1 MLTILGSRRTYC
13 DRVSRRDALRVGV
26 LGGVLGGGG
35 LTLADLLGA
44 RARAATTAPAAA
56 PRRRSVIQVFL
67 GGGPSHFETFDPKP
81 AAPAEIRGPYAPIA
95 TRVPGTFVSSPLP
108 KLAAIADRFTI
119 IRSCAHENPGHGGGQ
134 RYIHTGY
141 QSVSLEGELPH
152 DYPAVGSITSRV
164 KGAMHR
170 GMPNFLVLGG
180 NDGAPAYLGPAYAPF
195 KVYSTGK
202 PIGLELTPSIKLER
216 LDDRRALRTS
226 LDRLRR
232 DIDAGRSMDSLDSLE
247 TQAFELLTS
256 TKAHEAF
263 DVSKESAASRARYG
277 DHEAGKNLLLAR
289 RFVEAGAGFV
299 TIRLGQW
306 DHHGNAGGT
315 ITGGSDI
322 NAPQLDQSTSAL
334 ITDLAERGLSDDVL
348 VLIWGEFGRTP
359 RINQFFGRDHWPQAM
374 SVVVAGGGLKMGQV
388 VGATDRKGERPADRM
403 LSPGDVWATVYR
415 QLGIDP
421 SQSFVNGSGRPI
433 AILGHGEPIR
443 ELVG

>member
-1 MLTILGSRRTYC
+1 MLNVLGSRREYC
-13 DRVSRRDALRVGV
+13 DRVSRRDALRIGM
-26 LGGVLGGGG
+26 LGGAG
-35 LTLADLLGA
+35 LTLVDLLGA
-44 RARAATTAPAAA
+44 RARAATTASGPVAA
-56 PRRRSVIQVFL
+56 PRRSVIQVFL

-81 AAPAEIRGPYAPIA
+81 DAPAEIRGPYAPIA
-95 TRVPGTFVSSPLP
+95 TRVSGTFVSSPLP
-108 KLAAIADRFTI
+108 KLASIADKFTI

-134 RYIHTGY
+134 RYIQTGY
-141 QSVSLEGELPH
+141 PSASLEGELPH

-180 NDGAPAYLGPAYAPF
+180 NDGQPAFLGPAYAPF

-202 PIGLELTPSIKLER
+202 PVGLELTPSIKLDR
-216 LDDRRALRTS
+216 IGDRRALRAR

-232 DIDAGRSMDSLDSLE
+232 DIDAGRSMDSIDALE
-247 TQAFELLTS
+247 IQAYELLTS
-256 TKAHEAF
+256 TRAHEAF
-263 DVSKESAASRARYG
+263 DLGRESAESRARYG

-299 TIRLGQW
+299 TIRVGQW

-315 ITGGSDI
+315 ITGGSEV
-322 NAPQLDQSTSAL
+322 NAPQLDQAAAAL
-334 ITDLAERGLSDDVL
+334 IADLAERGLADDVL

-388 VGATDRKGERPADRM
+388 VGATDRKGERPADRL

-415 QLGIDP
+415 QLGIDTE
-421 SQSFVNGSGRPI
+421 QSFVNAAGRPI
-433 AILGHGEPIR
+433 PILGHGAPIR
-443 ELVG
+443 ELIG